1 MPRNTAIFSPTFG
14 GHGVL
19 RLDDVTQD
27 PRYGKNPPYHGM
39 PKGHLPVRSYLAI
52 PVVTRKGEVLGGL
65 FFGHSEPG
73 RFREQHERILVGL
86 AALAATALDNARL
99 YKTLR
104 ASEEK
109 AQQAV
114 EQANEADRRKDEFL
128 AMLGHELRN
137 PLAPIV
143 TALEL
148 MRAREPDVMA
158 HERSVIERQVGYLSR
173 LVDDL
178 LDVSRITRGKIELK
192 RQPVE
197 MAEVAR
203 KAVEVASPV
212 LEERNHH
219 LTLDVPATG
228 LAVDGDPVRLAQVV
242 ANLLNNA
249 AKYTEPRGRIS
260 LSVRREGGEV
270 VVRVRDNG
278 MGIEP
283 TLLPRLFQLFTQGK
297 RALDRSQGGL
307 GLGLTLVKSLVEM
320 HGGSVSA
327 ESDGPGKGSE
337 FLVRLPALEATAVPP
352 APRPGPAPQVERRRS
367 AQRILVVDDNP
378 DAADML
384 AEALRVEGHEVR
396 VALDGPGAL
405 AIAPGFRP
413 HCALLDIGLP
423 VMDGYELA
431 GKLRSD
437 PALAGIRLI
446 AVSGYGQSTDRRRSL
461 DAGFAEHL
469 VKPVELE
476 VILEALGG
484 ARS

>member
-1 MPRNTAIFSPTFG
+1 M
-14 GHGVL
+14 
-19 RLDDVTQD
+19 
-27 PRYGKNPPYHGM
+27 
-39 PKGHLPVRSYLAI
+39 
-52 PVVTRKGEVLGGL
+52 PVVTRKGEVMGGL
-65 FFGHSEPG
+65 FFGHSQPG
-73 RFREQHERILVGL
+73 RFTGQHERVLVGL
-86 AALAATALDNARL
+86 APLAAVALENARL
-99 YKTLR
+99 YKTSR

-109 AQQAV
+109 AQHAV

-143 TALEL
+143 TALHL
-148 MRAREPDVMA
+148 MRTQGSEVLA
-158 HERSVIERQVGYLSR
+158 HERSVIERQVGHLSR

-197 MAEVAR
+197 MAEVVR
-203 KAVEVASPV
+203 KAVEIASPL
-212 LEERNHH
+212 LEERSHH
-219 LTLDVPATG
+219 LTLDVPGEG
-228 LAVDGDPVRLAQVV
+228 LPVDGDPVRLAQVV

-249 AKYTEPRGRIS
+249 AKYTEARGRIS
-260 LSVRREGGEV
+260 LSTRREGAEV

-278 MGIEP
+278 IGIEP
-283 TLLPRLFQLFTQGK
+283 GLLPRLFHLFTQGK
-297 RALDRSQGGL
+297 RSLDRSQGGL

-337 FLVRLPALEATAVPP
+337 FIVRLPALESPARAAPFRPPPP
-352 APRPGPAPQVERRRS
+352 AAERKRR

-378 DAADML
+378 DAADTL
-384 AEALRVEGHEVR
+384 AEALRLEGHEVR

-405 AIAPGFRP
+405 AVAPAFKP

-431 GKLRSD
+431 GRLRSH
-437 PALAGIRLI
+437 PALQGIRLI

-461 DAGFAEHL
+461 DAGFVEHL

-476 VILEALGG
+476 VILQAVGESRG
-484 ARS
+484 